1 MVTHTSFIP
10 RYAVIL
16 LFGVVGLG
24 LLAPVARRE
33 ARKASVWQDA
43 TCVIEDVAVNTWKD
57 SDGDTRHSTTVTFS
71 YVQRGERV
79 TAKEDNPS
87 AAGSHTE
94 AETRLPKGKEVPCAY
109 DPDEPG
115 EATIDPGKVPWGL
128 FLSCL
133 IPLAWLVFGLM
144 GMMAFRSRPG
154 FDADALPVELPRR
167 LDPATAL
174 AMPMGLTGFGLLF
187 GAAWNGSMAWMLHG
201 APAAL
206 PCMALHLGA
215 GGYLLWEQARPMLQ
229 RRKLGDTVVECST
242 QVLSLGETITVRVV
256 QLGRGSINE
265 LSAEVICEEIARYTE
280 GTTDKTD
287 RHTALALPLDTLRGQ
302 RVRPD
307 APLVLRGSARI
318 PKDAMPS
325 FAGKHNEI
333 AWSVRVKV
341 DVADAPDRLDTYPLA
356 VEARR
361 AS

>member
-33 ARKASVWQDA
+33 ARKASVWQET
-43 TCVIEDVAVNTWKD
+43 TCVIEDVTVSTWKD
-57 SDGDTRHSTTVTFS
+57 SDGDTRHKTTVTFS
-71 YVQRGERV
+71 YLQDGARR
-79 TAKEDNPS
+79 TASEENPS

-94 AETRLPKGKEVPCAY
+94 AAQKLPKGTTAPCAY

-229 RRKLGDTVVECST
+229 RRKLGDTVVECSA
-242 QVLSLGETITVRVV
+242 QALSLGETITVKVV
-256 QLGRGSINE
+256 QLGRGDIEE
-265 LSAEVICEEIARYTE
+265 LSAEIVCEEIARYRE
-280 GTTDKTD
+280 GTTDRTE
-287 RHTALALPLDTLRGQ
+287 RHTALALPLGSLLHE
-302 RVRPD
+302 RVTPE

-318 PKDAMPS
+318 PRDAVPT
-325 FAGKHNEI
+325 FRGAHNEI

-341 DVADAPDRLDTYPLA
+341 NVASAPDRLDTYPLS
-356 VEARR
+356 VQARR